1 MNTNTQKYTEFFSG
15 KKITVMGLGLLGRGI
30 GDTAF
35 LAECG
40 ADIIVTDMKSEEALK
55 ESIAKLAEYTNIT
68 YRLGGHHEEDF
79 LGRDM
84 ILMSAGVPQD
94 SPFIERARKDGAEI
108 AMSGALFA
116 SLSKIPIIG
125 ITGTRGKSTVTHMIH
140 HVLTQMTEGGKV
152 LLGGN
157 VRGVSNL
164 QLLKEVEED
173 SVAVME
179 LDSWQLQ
186 GFGEKKLSPHI
197 SVFTNF
203 MEDHMNYYKG
213 NMGAYFR
220 DKANIFMY
228 QDEPD
233 TLVTTQD
240 VLNSAEVF
248 AREKGFELVQD
259 IRLVDTSILPDECLL
274 TMPGEHNRLNA
285 ALALEALRAVGLT
298 DEEIFEGLTTFPGVP
313 GRLEYLGTIDGVKV
327 YNDNN
332 ATTPTATVRGIEAVA
347 RDKNVVLIA
356 GGAYKEV
363 DPSVLVESIQK
374 YCKEVV
380 LLPGTGTE
388 KLLMQMGE
396 NMSINRHMSTSFKE
410 AVEAALAVASAGDV
424 LLFSPGFASFGM
436 FVNEYERND
445 QFVAIIE
452 QHRRAENEFFA
463 SGFFYNEKEKKVLLH
478 KRDNNT
484 KINPNMWAFFGG
496 GSEDGEEPVDTF
508 VREIEEEIGV
518 TLGLSEAIP
527 LCDYRN
533 DVLGIHRHVFFVRK
547 EIPKEEMNLQEGADF
562 DWVPLDTVFN
572 LDLTDLTIKDLKFF
586 IEKYV
591 ND

>member
-1 MNTNTQKYTEFFSG
+1 MQIVMEDFKTYFEG
-15 KKITVMGLGLLGRGI
+15 KKITVMGLGLLGRGA

-40 ADIIVTDMKSEEALK
+40 AELIVTDMKSEEALM
-55 ESIAKLAEYTNIT
+55 ESIEKLAGFPNIT
-68 YRLGGHHEEDF
+68 YRLGGHKEEDF
-79 LGRDM
+79 KGRDM
-84 ILMSAGVPQD
+84 ILMSAGVPKD
-94 SPFIERARKDGAEI
+94 SPFILCARNDGAEI

-157 VRGVSNL
+157 VRGLSNL

-173 SVAVME
+173 SIAVME

-203 MEDHMNYYKG
+203 MEDHMNYYKD
-213 NMGAYFR
+213 NMGAYFA

-233 TLVTTQD
+233 TLVTTQE
-240 VLNSAEVF
+240 VLNSANVF
-248 AREKGFELVQD
+248 AREKGFELVQE
-259 IRLVDTSILPDECLL
+259 IRLVDTSILPDDCLL

-285 ALALEALRAVGLT
+285 ALALEALRAIGLT

-313 GRLEYLGTIDGVKV
+313 GRLEYLGEIEGVKV

-363 DPSVLVESIQK
+363 DPSVLLEPIAK

-380 LLPGTGTE
+380 LLPGTGTD
-388 KLLMQMGE
+388 KLIATFSDTIPINWNSVEGTSGE
-396 NMSINRHMSTSFKE
+396 EVLKN
-410 AVEAALAVASAGDV
+410 AVEAGLGEAKPGDV

-445 QFVAIIE
+445 QFVEII
-452 QHRRAENEFFA
+452 AEYA
-463 SGFFYNEKEKKVLLH
+463 K
-478 KRDNNT
+478 D
-484 KINPNMWAFFGG
+484 
-496 GSEDGEEPVDTF
+496 ED
-508 VREIEEEIGV
+508 
-518 TLGLSEAIP
+518 
-527 LCDYRN
+527 
-533 DVLGIHRHVFFVRK
+533 
-547 EIPKEEMNLQEGADF
+547 
-562 DWVPLDTVFN
+562 
-572 LDLTDLTIKDLKFF
+572 
-586 IEKYV
+586 
-591 ND
+591 